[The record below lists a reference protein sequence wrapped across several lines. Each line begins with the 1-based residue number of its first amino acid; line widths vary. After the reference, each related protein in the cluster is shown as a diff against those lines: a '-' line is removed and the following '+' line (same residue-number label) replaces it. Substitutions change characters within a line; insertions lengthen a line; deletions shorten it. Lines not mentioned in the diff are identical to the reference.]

1 MAYATLTDLK
11 KILGITDTID
21 DALLTLALNAAS
33 AALENHFGRVFS
45 KSVGETRY
53 FTARDSD
60 LIFVDD
66 LVEIESLACDTDC
79 DGVYESVWATDDY
92 TLMPV
97 NAPAEGLPYRSIK
110 AKPLGAYR
118 FPRWLDAGVEII
130 GSYGYPAV
138 PVEVNQATLLQA
150 ARLFRR
156 KDAIF
161 GVTGGG
167 ELGQAVNIAK
177 IDPDIVLM
185 LGAKHTPL
193 Y

>member
-11 KILGITDTID
+11 KVLGITDTVD

-53 FTARDSD
+53 FAARDDD

-66 LVEIESLACDTDC
+66 LVKIESLACDTDG
-79 DGVYESVWATDDY
+79 DGVYETVWATDDY
-92 TLMPV
+92 TLLPV
-97 NAPAEGLPYRSIK
+97 NATAEGLPYRSIK

-118 FPRWLDAGVEII
+118 FPRWLDAGVKII

-161 GVTGGG
+161 GVVGGG

>member
-11 KILGITDTID
+11 RILGITDTLD
-21 DALLTLALNAAS
+21 DAVLTLALNAAS
-33 AALENHFGRVFS
+33 AALDNHVGRVFS

-53 FTARDSD
+53 FTARDDD
-60 LIFVDD
+60 LLFVDD
-66 LVEIESLACDTDC
+66 LVEIDSLACDTDG
-79 DGVYESVWATDDY
+79 DGMYETVWATTDY
-92 TLMPV
+92 ILLPA

-110 AKPLGAYR
+110 AKPLGTYR
-118 FPRWLDAGVEII
+118 FPVWLDAGVEIV

-161 GVTGGG
+161 GVVGGG
-167 ELGQAVNIAK
+167 EMGQAVQIAK
-177 IDPDIVLM
+177 LDPDIVLL
-185 LGAKHTPL
+185 LGSKHTPL

>member
-11 KILGITDTID
+11 KVLGITDTVD

-53 FTARDSD
+53 FAARDDD

-66 LVEIESLACDTDC
+66 LVEIESLACDTDG
-79 DGVYESVWATDDY
+79 DGVYETVWATDDY
-92 TLMPV
+92 TLLPV

-118 FPRWLDAGVEII
+118 FPRWLDAGSAGRGQSGDVAA
-130 GSYGYPAV
+130 SCPAV
-138 PVEVNQATLLQA
+138 PPQGRHLRRGRRGR
-150 ARLFRR
+150 AR
-156 KDAIF
+156 
-161 GVTGGG
+161 TGS
-167 ELGQAVNIAK
+167 EYCQ
-177 IDPDIVLM
+177 DRP
-185 LGAKHTPL
+185 
-193 Y
+193 

>member
-11 KILGITDTID
+11 RVLGITDTLD
-21 DALLTLALNAAS
+21 DVLLTLALNAAS

-45 KSVGETRY
+45 KSIDETRY
-53 FTARDSD
+53 FTARDDD

-66 LVEIESLACDTDC
+66 LVSVDSLACDTDG
-79 DGVYESVWATDDY
+79 DGVYETVWETTNY

-110 AKPLGAYR
+110 TKPLGTYR
-118 FPRWLDAGVEII
+118 FPVWLDAGVKLT
-130 GSYGYPAV
+130 GAYGYPAV

-150 ARLFRR
+150 ARFFRR

-161 GVTGGG
+161 GVVGGG
-167 ELGQAVNIAK
+167 ELGQAVQIAK

-185 LGAKHTPL
+185 LGTKHTPL

>member
-11 KILGITDTID
+11 KVLGITDTVD

-53 FTARDSD
+53 FTARDGD
-60 LIFVDD
+60 LLFVDD
-66 LVEIESLACDTDC
+66 LVSVESLACDTDG
-79 DGVYESVWATDDY
+79 DGVYETVWATTDY
-92 TLMPV
+92 ILLPS

-110 AKPLGAYR
+110 ARPLGTYR
-118 FPRWLDAGVEII
+118 FPVWLDAGVKLI

-150 ARLFRR
+150 TRFFRR

-161 GVTGGG
+161 GVVGGG
-167 ELGQAVNIAK
+167 ELGQAVQIAK

-185 LGAKHTPL
+185 LGSKHTPL